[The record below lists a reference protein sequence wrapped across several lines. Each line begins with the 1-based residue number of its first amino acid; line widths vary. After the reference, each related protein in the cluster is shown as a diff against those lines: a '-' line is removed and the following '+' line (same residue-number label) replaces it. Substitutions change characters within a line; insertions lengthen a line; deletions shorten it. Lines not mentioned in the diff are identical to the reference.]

1 MFLFVRAAIG
11 YALASVKVK
20 TLQKDHR
27 ERAFEDPKLL
37 HDANWRDRIAHAI
50 DTQSD
55 CATAMASSYARL
67 VLHCSNYENHKEDE
81 HFFECIYFFV
91 CSVVKL
97 SIPPEYWKTME
108 EELGFL
114 FRGAQ
119 FSCNVKTHTTTT
131 HKEATA
137 DVGTEKEAAL
147 ASSAAKK
154 IQNLSATSDKEQL
167 RADAMQFVLPKVRP
181 SHFTESVPVK
191 RIVSEMD
198 ATKSRAV
205 RNIEISQA
213 IRERIHAQR
222 SKEQKR
228 QLDAVVT
235 PRQSIRLELFD
246 PFAPS
251 TPIAPTSAH
260 SVRSTGHRAK
270 ALVSLRISMKTTYT
284 TRSPALNHLLPTT
297 EERVRLALRLP
308 CTVVACYHW
317 SRDYEQELQQQLQ
330 GLRTTSRSPRSS
342 SHHREDYGPPLCADH
357 QQQGGRSSTAV
368 Q

>member
-1 MFLFVRAAIG
+1 MDDIYGEMEQNWKNGRFRLPLKFISFHDSEIMFLFVRAAIG
-11 YALASVKVK
+11 YALAFVKVK

-27 ERAFEDPKLL
+27 ERAFEDPKLM
-37 HDANWRDRIAHAI
+37 HDANWRERIASAI

-55 CATAMASSYARL
+55 CATAMASAYARL

-119 FSCNVKTHTTTT
+119 FSCNVKTHTTTA
-131 HKEATA
+131 HKEAA
-137 DVGTEKEAAL
+137 AAVGAEKEAAL

-167 RADAMQFVLPKVRP
+167 RADATRFVLPKARP

-198 ATKSRAV
+198 ATKSRAE
-205 RNIEISQA
+205 RNIGISQA

-222 SKEQKR
+222 SEEQKR
-228 QLDAVVT
+228 QLEAVVT
-235 PRQSIRLELFD
+235 PRQSIRLELYD
-246 PFAPS
+246 PAAAS
-251 TPIAPTSAH
+251 IPTALMSA
-260 SVRSTGHRAK
+260 SSARGTCYRAK
-270 ALVSLRISMKTTYT
+270 VLVSPRTSMKATYT
-284 TRSPALNHLLPTT
+284 TRSPALNHLLPTI
-297 EERVRLALRLP
+297 ERLRAG
-308 CTVVACYHW
+308 TAAAA
-317 SRDYEQELQQQLQ
+317 
-330 GLRTTSRSPRSS
+330 PRISS
-342 SHHREDYGPPLCADH
+342 NVSQP
-357 QQQGGRSSTAV
+357 T
-368 Q
+368 